1 MIQKGTVLK
10 VIDNSGAKKA
20 ACIHMYQGYRR
31 RYAKVGDVIKVAI
44 KKVRKKDQDSLK
56 IKKKIF
62 SLMFKKFKK
71 VTSKTKIVRRCVLT
85 GRSKSSLRFSG
96 ISRIKMK
103 ELIRDRKIFNGSKN
117 SW

>member
-1 MIQKGTVLK
+1 
-10 VIDNSGAKKA
+10 
-20 ACIHMYQGYRR
+20 
-31 RYAKVGDVIKVAI
+31 
-44 KKVRKKDQDSLK
+44 
-56 IKKKIF
+56 
-62 SLMFKKFKK
+62 MFKKFKK

>member
-1 MIQKGTVLK
+1 MKSLIQKDKVLRENFSNQEINQK
-10 VIDNSGAKKA
+10 VLIYSF
-20 ACIHMYQGYRR
+20 
-31 RYAKVGDVIKVAI
+31 
-44 KKVRKKDQDSLK
+44 RKLLNTSHYSKRL
-56 IKKKIF
+56 KKKIF
-62 SLMFKKFKK
+62 SLMLKKFKK

>member
-1 MIQKGTVLK
+1 MKSLIQKDKVLRENFSNQEINQK
-10 VIDNSGAKKA
+10 VLIYSFRKLLNASKHSKK
-20 ACIHMYQGYRR
+20 
-31 RYAKVGDVIKVAI
+31 
-44 KKVRKKDQDSLK
+44 L
-56 IKKKIF
+56 KKKFF

-71 VTSKTKIVRRCVLT
+71 ITSKTKIVRRCVLT

-96 ISRIKMK
+96 VSRIKLK